1 MPPAFK
7 SVSCRPWSYS
17 ANCFSTTGIES
28 SGENEKNQSGVVSL
42 LASLHY
48 RLNGWVPRHCFPL
61 LLPLANWEAENQSES
76 GFTQQQSQG
85 NQVCNT
91 NVEQLQ
97 FVSFF
102 LFFFL
107 FCTHTNP
114 YIISRCLPNSCN
126 AKHPSK
132 TQSGMW
138 ALRLITHCLSSGI
151 FPGIHPPADALYY
164 DHFPA
169 ASISC
174 VHRIVAIYHLPTA
187 LWKCLHKSDFF
198 VVVVWMGFTLISE
211 NLCCVKMSKKEKKE
225 FRRMG

>member
-1 MPPAFK
+1 MQPAFK

-17 ANCFSTTGIES
+17 ANCFSTTGIKS
-28 SGENEKNQSGVVSL
+28 SGENEKNRSGVISL

-76 GFTQQQSQG
+76 VFTTTSEPRKPGVQHKLWTITIC
-85 NQVCNT
+85 V
-91 NVEQLQ
+91 
-97 FVSFF
+97 
-102 LFFFL
+102 FFFL
-107 FCTHTNP
+107 LFAHTQIP
-114 YIISRCLPNSCN
+114 TSSVAAFPIHAMPNIRQ
-126 AKHPSK
+126 

-138 ALRLITHCLSSGI
+138 ALRLITHCLPSGI
-151 FPGIHPPADALYY
+151 FPGIHPPADTLYY
-164 DHFPA
+164 DHFTA

-198 VVVVWMGFTLISE
+198 VVVWMGFTLISE
-211 NLCCVKMSKKEKKE
+211 NLCCVKMKKKKK
-225 FRRMG
+225 RVLPNGLKDS

>member
-28 SGENEKNQSGVVSL
+28 SGKNEKNRSGVLSL

-76 GFTQQQSQG
+76 VFITTEPRKPGVQHKRWTITIC
-85 NQVCNT
+85 V
-91 NVEQLQ
+91 
-97 FVSFF
+97 
-102 LFFFL
+102 FFFA

-114 YIISRCLPNSCN
+114 YIISHCLPNSCN

-138 ALRLITHCLSSGI
+138 ALRLISHCLSSGI
-151 FPGIHPPADALYY
+151 FPGIPPPADTLYY

-174 VHRIVAIYHLPTA
+174 VHRIVAIHHLPTA
-187 LWKCLHKSDFF
+187 LWKCLHKSEFLLLYGWDLPWSVKIS
-198 VVVVWMGFTLISE
+198 VV
-211 NLCCVKMSKKEKKE
+211 
-225 FRRMG
+225 

>member
-28 SGENEKNQSGVVSL
+28 SGENEKNRSGVISL

-76 GFTQQQSQG
+76 VFSTTEPRKPGVQHKRWTITIC
-85 NQVCNT
+85 V
-91 NVEQLQ
+91 
-97 FVSFF
+97 
-102 LFFFL
+102 FFFFAL
-107 FCTHTNP
+107 CTHTNP
-114 YIISRCLPNSCN
+114 YIVSRCLPNSCN

-132 TQSGMW
+132 TQSGTW
-138 ALRLITHCLSSGI
+138 ALRLITHCLPSGI
-151 FPGIHPPADALYY
+151 FPGIHPPADTLYY
-164 DHFPA
+164 DHFTA

-198 VVVVWMGFTLISE
+198 
-211 NLCCVKMSKKEKKE
+211 CCCMDGIYFE
-225 FRRMG
+225 M